1 MGTPN
6 GRPVEP
12 KVWEKQEYGV
22 LPMFCYNV
30 HKDVGD
36 EIALHF
42 FEPRYLRLLQIACET
57 QIHCFIYAITDHPQ
71 TDTTAWICSI
81 NAIRETDIW
90 GTITNTIKVN
100 QSWVDMED
108 RLWWCRFQVVDM
120 NPIPDLQVDCSNNF
134 ACIQAINDSSIPILT
149 FSQTEGK
156 TCNLYYNPTEEIRM
170 YSCWCTLNMKQAII
184 EAATDKSDPEWKTLK
199 ELPRGTIWY
208 LLPEISQK
216 GVDCGTL
223 AQCVESLAQEVTGS
237 TTRSDLISMLVN
249 LEVSSVKKI
258 WVENVTAEIIFD
270 ADQLVRCP
278 MRQQPISACFITKV
292 NFGITTGN
300 FSPGDVLLT
309 PSASKRIFQQISRK
323 VNKDRLRLLNNGH
336 ISSNSPFKK
345 LPTPIIDKLKSFL
358 IYM

>member
-1 MGTPN
+1 
-6 GRPVEP
+6 
-12 KVWEKQEYGV
+12 
-22 LPMFCYNV
+22 
-30 HKDVGD
+30 
-36 EIALHF
+36 
-42 FEPRYLRLLQIACET
+42 
-57 QIHCFIYAITDHPQ
+57 
-71 TDTTAWICSI
+71 
-81 NAIRETDIW
+81 
-90 GTITNTIKVN
+90 
-100 QSWVDMED
+100 
-108 RLWWCRFQVVDM
+108 M

-223 AQCVESLAQEVTGS
+223 AQCVERLAQEVTGS

-258 WVENVTAEIIFD
+258 WVENVTAEIIFG

-292 NFGITTGN
+292 DFGITTGN

-309 PSASKRIFQQISRK
+309 PSASKRIFQQISRR

-336 ISSNSPFKK
+336 ISSNSPFKR